1 MADQHTILIVDDEDS
16 LTMTVSKD
24 LTGNGYS
31 VDTASN
37 ADEAIAIIR
46 KKAFDLVFLDI
57 KMPGKDGFEVLKFI
71 KGHTP
76 DTKVIM
82 LTAYAD
88 LANAIESKRLGAE
101 GFISK
106 PYDLVDLM
114 TTIENL
120 LTK

>member
-1 MADQHTILIVDDEDS
+1 MASQHTILIVDDEDS

-37 ADEAIAIIR
+37 ADEAIATLQ
-46 KKAFDLVFLDI
+46 KKTFDLVFLDI

-120 LTK
+120 LGE